1 MLSYEDRRR
10 LAAIEQQLIIDDP
23 ALARRFANHRS
34 AAQVSR
40 RVVVLV
46 LGSMCVLAT
55 SVGFL
60 PAEVLLVFLAT
71 AAGAAARKTSRTS
84 APPGLMSLSPGV
96 ARTVSIAPGARRN
109 RLIRDMFSPV

>member
-1 MLSYEDRRR
+1 MTPIAREVVMLSYEDRRR
-10 LAAIEQQLIIDDP
+10 LAAIEQQLMIDDP

-46 LGSMCVLAT
+46 LGSLCVLAT

-60 PAEVLLVFLAT
+60 PVDVLLVFLA
-71 AAGAAARKTSRTS
+71 AAPAA
-84 APPGLMSLSPGV
+84 V
-96 ARTVSIAPGARRN
+96 AAYFILRRAW
-109 RLIRDMFSPV
+109 RHRG

>member
-46 LGSMCVLAT
+46 LGSLCVLAT

-60 PAEVLLVFLAT
+60 PADVLLVFLA
-71 AAGAAARKTSRTS
+71 AAPAA
-84 APPGLMSLSPGV
+84 
-96 ARTVSIAPGARRN
+96 IAAYFILRRAW
-109 RLIRDMFSPV
+109 RRRGWCR

>member
-10 LAAIEQQLIIDDP
+10 LAAIEQQLMIDDP
-23 ALARRFANHRS
+23 ALARRLANHRS

-40 RVVVLV
+40 RVVLLV

-60 PAEVLLVFLAT
+60 PAEVLLVFLAAVP
-71 AAGAAARKTSRTS
+71 AA
-84 APPGLMSLSPGV
+84 V
-96 ARTVSIAPGARRN
+96 AGYFILRRAW
-109 RLIRDMFSPV
+109 RRRG

>member
-10 LAAIEQQLIIDDP
+10 LAAIEQQLMIDDP
-23 ALARRFANHRS
+23 ALARRLANHRS

-46 LGSMCVLAT
+46 LGSVCVLAT

-60 PAEVLLVFLAT
+60 PPEVLLVFLAAVP
-71 AAGAAARKTSRTS
+71 AAVAAYFI
-84 APPGLMSLSPGV
+84 V
-96 ARTVSIAPGARRN
+96 RRAW
-109 RLIRDMFSPV
+109 RHRG